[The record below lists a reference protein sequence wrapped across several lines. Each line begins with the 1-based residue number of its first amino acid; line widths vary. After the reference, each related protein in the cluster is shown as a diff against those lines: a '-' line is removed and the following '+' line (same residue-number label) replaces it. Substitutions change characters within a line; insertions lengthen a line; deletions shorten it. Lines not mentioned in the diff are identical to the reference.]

1 MNLTLVQNIP
11 KLKKMSFTKF
21 QEELT
26 KIDSDLVIFPELAL
40 NGYLLKDAVFE
51 DAYEMSEIDEFAK
64 FSEKKDIVFGCAL
77 KIGYKIYNSA
87 VYCSSGKVLHVHHKN
102 ILPNYGLFQEARFFF
117 EGDTMES
124 FETTFGEVMMVV
136 CEEMFS
142 AKVIEKIASIKPQLL
157 IVLANSPARGF
168 EDDKLLI
175 EHQWNSLLTTS
186 AILSGANVVFA
197 NRVGFED
204 GLGFWGGSRHINP
217 KGEVVEKAELFEKE
231 FLKVKIDTHISKTQ
245 KYLLRIK

>member
-1 MNLTLVQNIP
+1 MVLVQNIP
-11 KLKKMSFTKF
+11 KLKKMSFDKF
-21 QEELT
+21 EEELS
-26 KIDSDLVIFPELAL
+26 KIDSDVVVFSELAL
-40 NGYLLKDAVFE
+40 NGYMLKDAVFE
-51 DAYEMSEIDEFAK
+51 DAYAMCEIEKFATL
-64 FSEKKDIVFGCAL
+64 SEKKDIVFGCVL
-77 KIGYKIYNSA
+77 KIGHKIYNSA

-117 EGDTMES
+117 EGETIES
-124 FETTFGEVMMVV
+124 FETDFGEVMMVI

-142 AKVIEKIASIKPQLL
+142 AKVIEKIASTKPQLL
-157 IVLANSPARGF
+157 IVLSNSPARGF

-175 EHQWNSLLTTS
+175 EHQWNSLLSSS
-186 AILSGANVVFA
+186 AILSGANVVFV

-217 KGEVVEKAELFEKE
+217 KGEVVKKAKLFEKE
-231 FLKVKIDTHISKTQ
+231 FLHVEIDKHISKTQ

>member
-1 MNLTLVQNIP
+1 MNITLVQNIP
-11 KLKKMSFTKF
+11 KLKKMSFEKF
-21 QEELT
+21 KEELS
-26 KIDSDLVIFPELAL
+26 KIEGDVVVFPELAM

-51 DAYEMSEIDEFAK
+51 DAYEMSEIAK
-64 FSEKKDIVFGCAL
+64 FATLSSEKDIVFGCAL
-77 KIGYKIYNSA
+77 KVEHKIYNSA
-87 VYCSSGKVLHVHHKN
+87 VYCSGGEILHVHHKN

-117 EGDTMES
+117 EGDSIES
-124 FETTFGEVMMVV
+124 FQTNYGEVMLVI

-142 AKVIEKIASIKPQLL
+142 AKVIEQIASTKPELV

-175 EHQWNSLLTTS
+175 EHQWNSLLSAS
-186 AILSGANVVFA
+186 AILSGANVAFV

-217 KGEVVEKAELFEKE
+217 KGEVEKQAKLFEKE
-231 FLKVKIDTHISKTQ
+231 FLKVTIDNHISKTQ

>member
-1 MNLTLVQNIP
+1 MRVTLVQNIP
-11 KLKKMSFTKF
+11 KLKKMSLSKF
-21 QEELT
+21 EEELNA
-26 KIDSDLVIFPELAL
+26 IDTDLAIFPELAL
-40 NGYLLKDAVFE
+40 NGYMLKDAVFE
-51 DAYEMSEIDEFAK
+51 DAYEMSEIEEFAK
-64 FSEKKDIVFGCAL
+64 LSINKDVVFGCVL
-77 KIGYKIYNSA
+77 KVGHKFYNSA
-87 VYCSSGKVLHVHHKN
+87 VYCSAGKVLHVHHKN

-117 EGDTMES
+117 EGETLDS
-124 FETTFGEVMMVV
+124 FETNFGEVLMVV

-142 AKVIEKIASIKPQLL
+142 AKVIEKIASTKPQLL

-186 AILSGANVVFA
+186 AILSGANTLFV

-204 GLGFWGGSRHINP
+204 GLGFWGGSRLINP
-217 KGEVVEKAELFEKE
+217 KGEVVKKAELFEKE
-231 FLKVKIDTHISKTQ
+231 FLHVKIDNHISKTQ

>member
-11 KLKKMSFTKF
+11 KLKKMSFVKF
-21 QEELT
+21 EEELS

-40 NGYLLKDAVFE
+40 NGYMLKDAVFE
-51 DAYEMSEIDEFAK
+51 DAYDMDEIEKFATL
-64 FSEKKDIVFGCAL
+64 STKKDIVFGCVL
-77 KIGYKIYNSA
+77 KIGHKIYNSA
-87 VYCSSGKVLHVHHKN
+87 VYCSTGKVLHVHHKN

-117 EGDTMES
+117 EGDQIES
-124 FETTFGEVMMVV
+124 FKTNLGEVMMVI

-142 AKVIEKIASIKPQLL
+142 AKVIEKIASTKPQLL

-175 EHQWNSLLTTS
+175 EYQWNSLLSSS
-186 AILSGANVVFA
+186 AILSGANVVFV

-204 GLGFWGGSRHINP
+204 GLGFWGGSCHINP

-231 FLKVKIDTHISKTQ
+231 FLHVDIDKHISKTQ

>member
-1 MNLTLVQNIP
+1 MRATLVQNVP
-11 KLKKMSFTKF
+11 KLKKMSFLKF
-21 QEELT
+21 KEELDVINT
-26 KIDSDLVIFPELAL
+26 DLVIFPELAL

-51 DAYEMSEIDEFAK
+51 DAYEMSEIEEFAK
-64 FSEKKDIVFGCAL
+64 LSSEKDIVFGCVL
-77 KIGYKIYNSA
+77 KVGYKFFNSA
-87 VYCSSGKVLHVHHKN
+87 VYCSSGEILHIHHKN

-117 EGDTMES
+117 EGDILES
-124 FETTFGEVMMVV
+124 FDASYGKVMMVV

-142 AKVIEKIASIKPQLL
+142 AKVIEKIALIKPQLL

-175 EHQWNSLLTTS
+175 EYQWNALLSSS
-186 AILSGANVVFA
+186 AILSGANVVFV

-204 GLGFWGGSRHINP
+204 GLGFWGGSRLINP
-217 KGEVVEKAELFEKE
+217 KGEIVKKAELFEKE
-231 FLKVKIDTHISKTQ
+231 FLHVEIDNHISTTQ

>member
-1 MNLTLVQNIP
+1 MRVILVQNVP
-11 KLKKMSFTKF
+11 KLKKMSLIKF
-21 QEELT
+21 KEELDA
-26 KIDSDLVIFPELAL
+26 IDADLVVFPELAL
-40 NGYLLKDAVFE
+40 NGYMLKDAVFE
-51 DAYEMSEIDEFAK
+51 DAYEMHEIDEFAK
-64 FSEKKDIVFGCAL
+64 CSITKDVVFGCVL
-77 KIGYKIYNSA
+77 KVGHKFFNSA
-87 VYCSSGKVLHVHHKN
+87 VYCSGGEVLHVHHKN

-117 EGDTMES
+117 EGEKLES
-124 FETTFGEVMMVV
+124 FDTNFGEVMMVV

-142 AKVIEKIASIKPQLL
+142 AKVIEKIASTKPQLL

-186 AILSGANVVFA
+186 AILSGANVVFV

-217 KGEVVEKAELFEKE
+217 KGEVLEKAELFEKE
-231 FLKVKIDTHISKTQ
+231 FLHVKIDNNLSKTQ

>member
-11 KLKKMSFTKF
+11 KLKKMSFEKF
-21 QEELT
+21 GEELS
-26 KIDSDLVIFPELAL
+26 KIESDLVIFPELAL
-40 NGYLLKDAVFE
+40 NGYMLKDAVFE
-51 DAYEMSEIDEFAK
+51 DAYEMGEIEEIATLSK
-64 FSEKKDIVFGCAL
+64 TKDIVFGCVL
-77 KIGYKIYNSA
+77 KIGHKIYNSA
-87 VYCSSGKVLHVHHKN
+87 IYCSVGKVLHVHHKN

-117 EGDTMES
+117 EGEEIKS
-124 FETTFGEVMMVV
+124 FETNFGEVMMVI

-142 AKVIEKIASIKPQLL
+142 AKVIEKIASTKPQLL

-175 EHQWNSLLTTS
+175 EHQWNSLLSSS
-186 AILSGANVVFA
+186 AILSGANVVFV

-204 GLGFWGGSRHINP
+204 GLGFWGGSCHINP
-217 KGEVVEKAELFEKE
+217 KGEVVKKAELFEKE
-231 FLKVKIDTHISKTQ
+231 FLSVSIDKHISKTQ

>member
-11 KLKKMSFTKF
+11 KLKKMSFDKF
-21 QEELT
+21 EEELG
-26 KIDSDLVIFPELAL
+26 KIDSNLVIFPELAL
-40 NGYLLKDAVFE
+40 NGYMLKDAVFE
-51 DAYEMSEIDEFAK
+51 DAYEMSEIEKFATL
-64 FSEKKDIVFGCAL
+64 SEKKDIVFGCVL
-77 KIGYKIYNSA
+77 KVGHKIHNSA
-87 VYCSSGKVLHVHHKN
+87 VYCSAGKVLHVHHKN

-117 EGDTMES
+117 EGEKMES
-124 FETTFGEVMMVV
+124 FETSFGEVMMVV

-142 AKVIEKIASIKPQLL
+142 AKVIEKIASTKPQLL

-186 AILSGANVVFA
+186 AILSGANVVFV

-231 FLKVKIDTHISKTQ
+231 LLHVEIDKHISKIQ

>member
-1 MNLTLVQNIP
+1 MRVTLVQNVP
-11 KLKKMSFTKF
+11 KLKKMNLAKF
-21 QEELT
+21 GEELSA
-26 KIDSDLVIFPELAL
+26 IDADLVVFPELAL
-40 NGYLLKDAVFE
+40 NGYMLKDAVFE
-51 DAYEMSEIDEFAK
+51 DAYEMSEIEEFAK
-64 FSEKKDIVFGCAL
+64 LSSSKDVVFGCVL
-77 KIGYKIYNSA
+77 KQAHKIYNSA
-87 VYCSSGKVLHVHHKN
+87 VYCSGGKILHVHYKN

-117 EGDTMES
+117 EGEKMES
-124 FETTFGEVMMVV
+124 FETSFGEAMMVI

-175 EHQWNSLLTTS
+175 EHQWSSLLSTS
-186 AILSGANVVFA
+186 AILSGTNVLFV

-204 GLGFWGGSRHINP
+204 GLGFWGGSRFINS
-217 KGEVVEKAELFEKE
+217 KGEIVKKAQLFEKE
-231 FLKVKIDTHISKTQ
+231 FLHVEIDNHISKTQ

>member
-1 MNLTLVQNIP
+1 M
-11 KLKKMSFTKF
+11 
-21 QEELT
+21 
-26 KIDSDLVIFPELAL
+26 
-40 NGYLLKDAVFE
+40 
-51 DAYEMSEIDEFAK
+51 
-64 FSEKKDIVFGCAL
+64 
-77 KIGYKIYNSA
+77 
-87 VYCSSGKVLHVHHKN
+87 HHKN

-117 EGDTMES
+117 EGEKLES
-124 FETTFGEVMMVV
+124 FETNFGEVMMVV

-142 AKVIEKIASIKPQLL
+142 AKVIEKIASTKPQLL

-186 AILSGANVVFA
+186 AILSGANVVFV

-204 GLGFWGGSRHINP
+204 GLGFWGGSRLINA
-217 KGEVVEKAELFEKE
+217 KGEVTKKAKLFEKE
-231 FLKVKIDTHISKTQ
+231 FLHVDIDNHISKTQ

>member
-1 MNLTLVQNIP
+1 MRVTLVQNIP
-11 KLKKMSFTKF
+11 KLKKMSLSKF
-21 QEELT
+21 EEELSA
-26 KIDSDLVIFPELAL
+26 IDADLVIFPELAL
-40 NGYLLKDAVFE
+40 NGYMLKDAVFE
-51 DAYEMSEIDEFAK
+51 DAYEMNEIEKFAK
-64 FSEKKDIVFGCAL
+64 LSINKDVVFGCVL
-77 KIGYKIYNSA
+77 KVSHKFYNSA

-117 EGDTMES
+117 EGETLDS
-124 FETTFGEVMMVV
+124 FETNFGEVLMVV

-142 AKVIEKIASIKPQLL
+142 AKIIEKIASTKPQLL

-186 AILSGANVVFA
+186 AILSGANVLFV

-204 GLGFWGGSRHINP
+204 GLGFWGGSRLISP
-217 KGEVVEKAELFEKE
+217 KGEIVKKAELFEKE
-231 FLKVKIDTHISKTQ
+231 FLHVEIDNHISKIQ